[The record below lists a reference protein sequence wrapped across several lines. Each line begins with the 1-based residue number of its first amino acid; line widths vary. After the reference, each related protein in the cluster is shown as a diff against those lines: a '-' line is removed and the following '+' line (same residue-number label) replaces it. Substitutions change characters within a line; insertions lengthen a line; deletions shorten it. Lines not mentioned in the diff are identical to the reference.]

1 MSSNLTIWDS
11 KNGRLK
17 LNIQINNK
25 SDFGHTI
32 EPLVFLNSL
41 IVLDKN

>member
-11 KNGRLK
+11 KNEGLK

-25 SDFGHTI
+25 SDFCHII
-32 EPLVFLNSL
+32 EF
-41 IVLDKN
+41 